1 MGNVLYPSFSSL
13 SSLPHNGLSCPL
25 CFAVRRFP
33 VVPLGLLLGF
43 CLDTSLR
50 ASGICPNKSNTRTH
64 TRWRGVG
71 WTRGYPL
78 SVLPRESNALSE
90 SLSYLGVDGLWTCT
104 CRQRTM
110 SFLYLGSSNQCFEA
124 VTHPV
129 QACHAVGF
137 WGFYLS
143 SCDTCMTTALN
154 VVWRRKSEYSQRGEV
169 EQEQEGKRTEE
180 ECGVKKWYS
189 CLFSHSCC
197 SSSHTHRDNETLF
210 CDCQIERKKTKR

>member
-1 MGNVLYPSFSSL
+1 MSTVFCCQAFSGC
-13 SSLPHNGLSCPL
+13 SSGAFTWLLPGHV
-25 CFAVRRFP
+25 AQ
-33 VVPLGLLLGF
+33 
-43 CLDTSLR
+43 SLR
-50 ASGICPNKSNTRTH
+50 RLPKQVKHAHTHSLEGCGVDPGLPVICP
-64 TRWRGVG
+64 
-71 WTRGYPL
+71 
-78 SVLPRESNALSE
+78 ALSE
-90 SLSYLGVDGLWTCT
+90 SLSYLGVDGLWTCI

-110 SFLYLGSSNQCFEA
+110 SFLYLGSLNQCFEA

-143 SCDTCMTTALN
+143 LCDTCMTTALN
-154 VVWRRKSEYSQRGEV
+154 VVWRSQRMEV

-197 SSSHTHRDNETLF
+197 SSSHTHFAHTETMKHCSVTVRL
-210 CDCQIERKKTKR
+210 RGKRQKDRRVKI

>member
-1 MGNVLYPSFSSL
+1 MSSVFCCQAFSGCSSWAFTWLLPGHVAQSL
-13 SSLPHNGLSCPL
+13 RRLPKQVKHAHTLSLEGCGVDTGVTHYLSCRENRMLWASL
-25 CFAVRRFP
+25 CP
-33 VVPLGLLLGF
+33 
-43 CLDTSLR
+43 
-50 ASGICPNKSNTRTH
+50 I
-64 TRWRGVG
+64 WE
-71 WTRGYPL
+71 WTGC
-78 SVLPRESNALSE
+78 E
-90 SLSYLGVDGLWTCT
+90 TCT

-143 SCDTCMTTALN
+143 LCDTCMTTALN
-154 VVWRRKSEYSQRGEV
+154 VVWRHKSEYSQRGEV

-197 SSSHTHRDNETLF
+197 SSSHTHLHTHRDNETLF
-210 CDCQIERKKTKR
+210 CDRQIERKKTKR